1 MHAVDKH
8 ISWFTF
14 ICACMD
20 LLESYNTS
28 SSSSDSEKSELGR
41 RDIRKVYLIT
51 YSQANTSKIPTRN
64 SFAEAVIKVPIAVLR
79 KLSTGVAHAQESH
92 KKSGLHH
99 HINSTS
105 NRTSPQVTIFKHS
118 NKMYNV

>member
-64 SFAEAVIKVPIAVLR
+64 SFAEAVIKVFNSGSAKVVHWCCSCTRI
-79 KLSTGVAHAQESH
+79 AQEVGIALSY
-92 KKSGLHH
+92 K
-99 HINSTS
+99 
-105 NRTSPQVTIFKHS
+105 
-118 NKMYNV
+118 